1 MERWKAVHISD
12 VKKKKPSRCLIAE
25 ERKSLPLAEEMLR
38 AKLKRK
44 EVDFKQLSALYIYIY
59 NGCFN
64 QHNGCFKCQIDRFSP
79 YSSKGGTERE
89 RENGGAFS
97 SIRLEWLPPS
107 LESSSQFQSVS
118 RTWTTIAVS

>member
-59 NGCFN
+59 IMAALINTMAA
-64 QHNGCFKCQIDRFSP
+64 
-79 YSSKGGTERE
+79 SSARLIVFLPTLAKEGQRERE
-89 RENGGAFS
+89 RMEEPSVPSGWNGCLHLWNLLHNS
-97 SIRLEWLPPS
+97 SRSPGHGR
-107 LESSSQFQSVS
+107 Q
-118 RTWTTIAVS
+118 